1 MRRPRETLHPLVEKK
16 LPRELQQLGYAY
28 PNAAFN
34 AATDWDQPPLTQT
47 PQDIEIYYGD
57 ESLEPDRIVVGDRIK
72 GFSWEEPSADDLN
85 VIQVCSDDGRGGYG
99 WIYIEV
105 EGQVLLDRIQD
116 TPLPKAIADPEA
128 TVRAAIQQLE
138 QSQN

>member
-1 MRRPRETLHPLVEKK
+1 MRRPRETLHPLIEQT
-16 LPRELQQLGYAY
+16 LPPELQEFGYAY
-28 PNAAFN
+28 PNATFN
-34 AATDWDQPPLTQT
+34 AARAWNLPALTET

-57 ESLEPDRIVVGDRIK
+57 ESDGPDRYVVGDRIK

-85 VIQVCSDDGRGGYG
+85 VIQVAGDDD

-105 EGQVLLDRIQD
+105 EGWVLLDRIQGVS
-116 TPLPKAIADPEA
+116 LPEAIADPEA
-128 TVRAAIQQLE
+128 TVRAAIQKLE

>member
-57 ESLEPDRIVVGDRIK
+57 ESDGPDREVVGGRLDI
-72 GFSWEEPSADDLN
+72 FSWEEPSADDLN
-85 VIQVCSDDGRGGYG
+85 VIQVAGDDD

-105 EGQVLLDRIQD
+105 EGWVLLDRIQGVS
-116 TPLPKAIADPEA
+116 LPEAIADPEA
-128 TVRAAIQQLE
+128 TVRAAIQKLE